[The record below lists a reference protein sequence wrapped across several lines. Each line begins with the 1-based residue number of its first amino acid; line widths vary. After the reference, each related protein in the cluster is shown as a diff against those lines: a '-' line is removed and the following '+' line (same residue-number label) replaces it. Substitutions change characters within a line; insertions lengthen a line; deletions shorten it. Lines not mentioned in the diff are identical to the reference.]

1 MTASSIRKWRTIVAA
16 KARRCER
23 LEADLA
29 RERQTLAERE
39 VALDEAVQARAET
52 QSRQAGHEAHIVS
65 LLDRAARVATSHYLL
80 HDAWRGQLK
89 EALDEARA
97 AERKQRTALE
107 RQQEK
112 VAQLQAALSRAQ
124 GSLDECRRKLDT
136 LARAAAVAAELAAD
150 EEAAENLQARRYA
163 R

>member
-1 MTASSIRKWRTIVAA
+1 MSAPAIRKWRIIVAA

-23 LEADLA
+23 IEADLA
-29 RERQTLAERE
+29 RERQALAERQT
-39 VALDEAVQARAET
+39 ALDEAVQARTEAQT
-52 QSRQAGHEAHIVS
+52 RQAEHEAGIVS
-65 LLDRAARVATSHYLL
+65 LLDGAGRLATSLYLL
-80 HDAWRGQLK
+80 HDAWRGPLK

-107 RQQEK
+107 RQQAK
-112 VAQLQAALSRAQ
+112 VAELQAALSRAK

-136 LARAAAVAAELAAD
+136 LLRAAAVAAELAAD
-150 EEAAENLQARRYA
+150 EEAAENLLARRHA